1 MRMYVLGEFEFI
13 LISYLLTWSFV
24 VRTLNSKSSPNG
36 SGSRCTLLGLFSLL
50 LVFSHMGDFAL
61 GTALGTQVVGVNA
74 AHADFLAA
82 VFKKSK
88 LSKNQQNRDEGL

>member
-1 MRMYVLGEFEFI
+1 MDLVPGALFWGCFPYCL
-13 LISYLLTWSFV
+13 SSATWV
-24 VRTLNSKSSPNG
+24 TL
-36 SGSRCTLLGLFSLL
+36 
-50 LVFSHMGDFAL
+50 L